1 LHNARIER
9 VATRSRTAVRPAA
22 RGGAKAARRVADE
35 DIDFGPL
42 AGWIGFHLRMAQ
54 IASFQNFG
62 RLARDLDLSPGR
74 FAALTVIGRNP
85 GISQTQLSRAI
96 GSDKSTL
103 TPALSSLVKRNLVR
117 RTRTENDRRA
127 YRLKLT
133 PAGEKMLRDLTECAR
148 RHEADLDRVVG
159 PRMRAPFLRTLKK
172 IAEELG

>member
-1 LHNARIER
+1 LGRPSTVTRTTTRDSARQ
-9 VATRSRTAVRPAA
+9 
-22 RGGAKAARRVADE
+22 KAPEV
-35 DIDFGPL
+35 DFGPL

-85 GISQTQLSRAI
+85 GISQTVLSRAI

-117 RTRTENDRRA
+117 RTRTEKDRRA
-127 YRLKLT
+127 WRLTLT
-133 PAGEKMLRDLTECAR
+133 PTGEKMLRNLTDCAR
-148 RHEADLDRVVG
+148 RHDETLDAIVG
-159 PRMRAPFLRTLKK
+159 PRERAKFLRTLRK
-172 IAEELG
+172 IADALG

>member
-1 LHNARIER
+1 MGRPSTVTRTTTRDSARQ
-9 VATRSRTAVRPAA
+9 
-22 RGGAKAARRVADE
+22 KAPEV
-35 DIDFGPL
+35 DFGPL

-85 GISQTQLSRAI
+85 GISQTVLSRAI

-117 RTRTENDRRA
+117 RTRTEKDRRA
-127 YRLKLT
+127 WRLTLT
-133 PAGEKMLRDLTECAR
+133 PTGEKMLRNLTDCAR
-148 RHEADLDRVVG
+148 RHDETLDAIVG
-159 PRMRAPFLRTLKK
+159 PRERAKFLRTLRK
-172 IAEELG
+172 IADALG

>member
-1 LHNARIER
+1 MGRPSTVTRTTTRDSARQ
-9 VATRSRTAVRPAA
+9 
-22 RGGAKAARRVADE
+22 KAPEV
-35 DIDFGPL
+35 DFGPL

-85 GISQTQLSRAI
+85 GISQTALSRAI

-117 RTRTENDRRA
+117 RTRTEKDRRA
-127 YRLKLT
+127 WRLTLT
-133 PAGEKMLRDLTECAR
+133 PTGEKMLRNLTDCAR
-148 RHEADLDRVVG
+148 RHDETLDAIVG
-159 PRMRAPFLRTLKK
+159 PRERAKFLRTLRK
-172 IAEELG
+172 IADALG